1 MLKGGR
7 AIVLTLGGLCAALAW
22 SLAPSH
28 AAEDAAA
35 SDSQRS
41 WRLVQEALLLE
52 VLDGDLRAAR
62 ARYEALVKSELP
74 AGDPS
79 LALAQFRLG
88 EVCWLLED
96 DAAAREAL
104 DACIRAGVQKSRCL
118 DLRSRI
124 DLEADAVHEVPSSW
138 TFADAHHGFL
148 HPRAYWDRGSIRLE
162 TSQPETG
169 EAERSE
175 LVWST
180 QVDGSQE
187 DVLVVGFRAPT
198 PAPRSFQIRLV
209 STQLDATLAFELE
222 DLDGNRYTTP
232 GRDPVFARGTQG
244 DLTVRL
250 ADLVGVNPGTPLLNP
265 SRLHRL
271 YVWDRSGRTA
281 QTGPN
286 ELRIDQFDV
295 R

>member
-1 MLKGGR
+1 LKGGR
-7 AIVLTLGGLCAALAW
+7 AIAVALAAAGA
-22 SLAPSH
+22 LFALARAPSH
-28 AAEDAAA
+28 AAGDATAG
-35 SDSQRS
+35 DPERS

-79 LALAQFRLG
+79 LALAEYRLG

-96 DAAAREAL
+96 DDAAREAL

-138 TFADAHHGFL
+138 TFADPHHGFL
-148 HPRAYWDRGSIRLE
+148 HPRAYWDRGSIRLV
-162 TSQPETG
+162 SD
-169 EAERSE
+169 AERSE

-232 GRDPVFARGTQG
+232 GRDPIFARGAPA

-250 ADLVGVNPGTPLLNP
+250 ADLVGVDAGTPLLNP

-271 YVWDRSGRTA
+271 YVWDRTGRTA

-286 ELRIDQFDV
+286 ELHIDQFDV

>member
-1 MLKGGR
+1 MRGGP
-7 AIVLTLGGLCAALAW
+7 AIAVALAALACAFT
-22 SLAPSH
+22 LARAPGH

-35 SDSQRS
+35 GDPQRS

-79 LALAQFRLG
+79 LALAEYRLG
-88 EVCWLLED
+88 EVCWLLEN

-124 DLEADAVHEVPSSW
+124 DLEADAVHDVPSSW
-138 TFADAHHGFL
+138 TFSDAHHGFL

-162 TSQPETG
+162 TGG
-169 EAERSE
+169 EGDAERSE

-232 GRDPVFARGTQG
+232 GRDPVFTRGAQG

-250 ADLVGVNPGTPLLNP
+250 ADLVGINPGTPLLNP
-265 SRLHRL
+265 ARLHRL
-271 YVWDRSGRTA
+271 YVWDRTGRTA

-286 ELRIDQFDV
+286 ELHIDQFDV